1 MHFKLILLT
10 TLFSVAALAADVP
23 SISADLGPCSAR
35 FTVTDG
41 AKPVYDAKV
50 RTRIKYGAFGV
61 RKLDLEVGTDS
72 NGKAAVVKLPNF
84 AKQPITFEI
93 EKDNVSR
100 TVIFDPAQKCDAAY
114 EVALRKPTTVPPPPA
129 ENPQP

>member
-1 MHFKLILLT
+1 MQWKLMLIM
-10 TLFSVAALAADVP
+10 TLCSAAAFCADIP

-41 AKPVYDAKV
+41 TKPLYDAKV

-72 NGKAAVVKLPNF
+72 NGKAAVVNLPNLT
-84 AKQPITFEI
+84 KQPIAFEVVKG
-93 EKDNVSR
+93 EVSR
-100 TVIFDPAQKCDAAY
+100 TVIFDPAQKCDATY
-114 EVALRKPTTVPPPPA
+114 EVALRKPTTPLPQQ
-129 ENPQP
+129 NPQP